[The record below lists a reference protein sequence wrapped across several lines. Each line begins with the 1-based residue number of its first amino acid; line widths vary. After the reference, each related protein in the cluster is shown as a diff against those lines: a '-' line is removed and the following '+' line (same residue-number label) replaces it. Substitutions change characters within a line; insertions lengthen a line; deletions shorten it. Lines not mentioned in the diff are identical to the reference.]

1 MVVTKYVWAE
11 TQEVDIMNNT
21 KNVTEVINECKKLM
35 SESTIRENLNI
46 NGVTRVV
53 EKYLQQLSD
62 SDVGRK
68 GSSRKNDLMSRP
80 IIMYL
85 WHLIKHGKIVDV
97 SSLAEGGVSGKFLL
111 VPMYDDEGK
120 PTLQA
125 IIPIVAGS
133 MCETEGEYQIIRFVE
148 KLSDIKEVKG
158 KFIFRSSSNGSTY
171 VDKCIDSIEYL
182 ENIDTC
188 RSFDNAWKITT
199 VNGVEYL
206 DNPILAAR
214 NVITINNELY
224 HYIKAPHCSV
234 ELNDPNI
241 EKASDGYITQD
252 IVIPVI
258 RGISSSSKLIYN
270 NGTDK
275 PATAYRAS
283 VPVSRFM
290 ALASLFVSH
299 DKFKDKLAKDHDND
313 LLKRKARV
321 SEWDMIEGVEQTIV
335 EPYKNMFPNEDEL
348 KVLTLAIDMFILTLL
363 GIEAMQKDK
372 PEVVN
377 LVIGIYF
384 YLFGTNE
391 EAKLVD
397 DPNTPR
403 SVIQNTLG
411 YRWLSYFISLVES
424 WENVPYVN
432 HKDLRRSHNVMYNLE
447 FTCADFNDAH
457 GALAGAFASL
467 SKGQYTDTVTVPAKK
482 KVDGKTV
489 YTTKHMQVF
498 KDHFGI
504 SAYILYDFDKY
515 MYNEGATHYRG
526 QFINQ
531 LKKIAICN
539 RKRLDN
545 KVTGNISIAP
555 DQVRMFENFLVS
567 VYGYGTD
574 AYWKLV

>member
-1 MVVTKYVWAE
+1 MGR
-11 TQEVDIMNNT
+11 TQEVYIMSST
-21 KNVTEVINECKKLM
+21 KSVTEVINECKKLM
-35 SESTIRENLNI
+35 SESTIRENI
-46 NGVTRVV
+46 SIDGVTRVV
-53 EKYLQQLSD
+53 EKYLQKLGNSN
-62 SDVGRK
+62 VGRK

-85 WHLIKHGKIVDV
+85 WHLIKQGKIVDV
-97 SSLAEGGVSGKFLL
+97 SPLEKGEVSGKFLL

-125 IIPIVAGS
+125 IIPIVASS
-133 MCETEGEYQIIRFVE
+133 MYDPAGEYQVIRFVE
-148 KLSDIKEVKG
+148 KLSDIKEVEG
-158 KFIFRSSSNGSTY
+158 KFIFRSSDCGTY
-171 VDKCIDSIEYL
+171 VDECDNNVEYL
-182 ENIDTC
+182 ENLDTC
-188 RSFDNAWKITT
+188 RSFDKAWKITT
-199 VNGVEYL
+199 ASGVEYL

-214 NVITINNELY
+214 NIITINNELY
-224 HYIKAPHCSV
+224 RYVQAPHCLG
-234 ELNDPNI
+234 ELNDPAA

-252 IVIPVI
+252 IVIPII
-258 RGISSSSKLIYN
+258 RGIGASSKFIYGD
-270 NGTDK
+270 GTDK

-299 DKFKDKLAKDHDND
+299 DKFKDKLAKDPDND

-335 EPYKNMFPNEDEL
+335 EPYKNMFQGADEL

-363 GIEAMQKDK
+363 GIEAIQEDK
-372 PEVVN
+372 PEVAN
-377 LVIGIYF
+377 LVLGIYF
-384 YLFGTNE
+384 YLFGTDE
-391 EAKLVD
+391 EIKLVD
-397 DPNTPR
+397 DHNTPR

-411 YRWLSYFISLVES
+411 YRWLSYFISLVGS

-457 GALAGAFASL
+457 GALAGAFAGL
-467 SKGQYTDTVTVPAKK
+467 SKGQYTDVVTVPTKK

-489 YTTKHMQVF
+489 STTKQMQVF
-498 KDHFGI
+498 KDHYGI

-526 QFINQ
+526 QFISQ
-531 LKKIAICN
+531 LKKIAIYN
-539 RKRLDN
+539 RKHLDN
-545 KVTGNISIAP
+545 KVTGNLSIAP
-555 DQVRMFENFLVS
+555 DQVRMFEKFLVS

-574 AYWKLV
+574 TYWKLV

>member
-1 MVVTKYVWAE
+1 MS
-11 TQEVDIMNNT
+11 NT
-21 KNVTEVINECKKLM
+21 KSVTEVINECKKLM
-35 SESTIRENLNI
+35 SESTIRENINI
-46 NGVTRVV
+46 DGVIRVV

-62 SDVGRK
+62 SGVGRK

-85 WHLIKHGKIVDV
+85 WHLIKQGKVVDV
-97 SSLAEGGVSGKFLL
+97 EPLADGGVSGKFLL

-125 IIPIVAGS
+125 IIPIVASS
-133 MCETEGEYQIIRFVE
+133 MYEPEGEYQIIRFVE
-148 KLSDIKEVKG
+148 KLSDVDNSVEG
-158 KFIFRSSSNGSTY
+158 KFIYRSSNGCTY
-171 VDKCIDSIEYL
+171 VDECIDDVEYL
-182 ENIDTC
+182 ENLETC
-188 RSFDNAWKITT
+188 RSFDKAWKITT

-224 HYIKAPHCSV
+224 HYIAAPHGLV
-234 ELNDPNI
+234 ELNDPKI

-258 RGISSSSKLIYN
+258 KGIGASSKFIYG

-299 DKFKDKLAKDHDND
+299 DKFKDKLAEDPDND

-348 KVLTLAIDMFILTLL
+348 KVLTLAIDIFILTLL

-372 PEVVN
+372 TEVVD
-377 LVIGIYF
+377 LVMGIYF

-411 YRWLSYFISLVES
+411 YRWLSYFISLVDS

-447 FTCADFNDAH
+447 FTCVDFNDAH
-457 GALAGAFASL
+457 GALVGAFASL
-467 SKGQYTDTVTVPAKK
+467 ASGQYTDTVTVPAKR

-489 YTTKHMQVF
+489 STTKRMQVF

-515 MYNEGATHYRG
+515 MYNEGATHYKG
-526 QFINQ
+526 QFISQ

-539 RKRLDN
+539 RKHLDN
-545 KVTGNISIAP
+545 KVTGNLSIAP
-555 DQVRMFENFLVS
+555 DQVRMFEKFLVS

>member
-1 MVVTKYVWAE
+1 MYGKKS
-11 TQEVDIMNNT
+11 QEVDIMNNT

-46 NGVTRVV
+46 DGVTSVV
-53 EKYLQQLSD
+53 EKYLQQLGNS
-62 SDVGRK
+62 SLGRK

-85 WHLIKHGKIVDV
+85 WHLIKQGKVVDV

-120 PTLQA
+120 PTLHA
-125 IIPIVAGS
+125 IIPIVASS
-133 MCETEGEYQIIRFVE
+133 MYEPAGEYQVIRFVE
-148 KLSDIKEVKG
+148 KLSDVDDSVEG
-158 KFIFRSSSNGSTY
+158 KFIFRSSNGGTY
-171 VDKCIDSIEYL
+171 VDECTDNVEYL
-182 ENIDTC
+182 ENLETC
-188 RSFDNAWKITT
+188 RSFDHAWKITT
-199 VNGVEYL
+199 ASGVEYL
-206 DNPILAAR
+206 DNPVLAAR
-214 NVITINNELY
+214 NIITINNELY
-224 HYIKAPHCSV
+224 HYVQAPHGLA
-234 ELNDPNI
+234 ELNDPTT

-258 RGISSSSKLIYN
+258 KGIGASSKFIYG

-275 PATAYRAS
+275 LATAYRAS

-299 DKFKDKLAKDHDND
+299 ESHKDDLEKDPYNDKS
-313 LLKRKARV
+313 KRKARV

-335 EPYKNMFPNEDEL
+335 GPYKNMFPGEDEL

-363 GIEAMQKDK
+363 GIEAMQEDK

-377 LVIGIYF
+377 LLIGIYF
-384 YLFGTNE
+384 YLFGTDE
-391 EAKLVD
+391 EIKLVD
-397 DPNTPR
+397 DPSTPR

-411 YRWLSYFISLVES
+411 YRWMSYFISLVES

-447 FTCADFNDAH
+447 FTCVDFNDAH
-457 GALAGAFASL
+457 GALVGAFASL
-467 SKGQYTDTVTVPAKK
+467 DSGRYTDTVTVPARKRI
-482 KVDGKTV
+482 DGKTIS
-489 YTTKHMQVF
+489 TTKQMQVF
-498 KDHFGI
+498 KDHYGI

-515 MYNEGATHYRG
+515 MYNEGATHYKG
-526 QFINQ
+526 QFISQ
-531 LKKIAICN
+531 LKTIAICN
-539 RKRLDN
+539 RKHLDN
-545 KVTGNISIAP
+545 KVTGNLGIAP
-555 DQVRMFENFLVS
+555 DQVRMFEKFLVS

-574 AYWKLV
+574 TYWKLV

>member
-1 MVVTKYVWAE
+1 MS
-11 TQEVDIMNNT
+11 NT
-21 KNVTEVINECKKLM
+21 KSVTEVINECKKLM
-35 SESTIRENLNI
+35 SESTIRENI
-46 NGVTRVV
+46 SIDGVTRVV
-53 EKYLQQLSD
+53 EKYLQKLSN
-62 SDVGRK
+62 SNVGRK

-85 WHLIKHGKIVDV
+85 WHLIKQGKIVDV
-97 SSLAEGGVSGKFLL
+97 SSLEKGVVSGKFLL

-120 PTLQA
+120 PTLHA
-125 IIPIVAGS
+125 IIPIVASS
-133 MCETEGEYQIIRFVE
+133 MYDPAGEYQVIRFVE
-148 KLSDIKEVKG
+148 KLSDIKEIDG
-158 KFIFRSSSNGSTY
+158 KFIFRSSDGNTY
-171 VDKCIDSIEYL
+171 VDECDNYEYL
-182 ENIDTC
+182 ANLDTC
-188 RSFDNAWKITT
+188 RSFDKAWKIITAS
-199 VNGVEYL
+199 GVEYL

-214 NVITINNELY
+214 NIITINNELY
-224 HYIKAPHCSV
+224 RYVQAPHCLG
-234 ELNDPNI
+234 ELNDPAA

-252 IVIPVI
+252 IVIPII
-258 RGISSSSKLIYN
+258 RGIGASSKFIYGH
-270 NGTDK
+270 GTDNT
-275 PATAYRAS
+275 ATAYRAS

-299 DKFKDKLAKDHDND
+299 DKFKDRLAKDPDND

-335 EPYKNMFPNEDEL
+335 EPYKNMFKGADEL

-363 GIEAMQKDK
+363 GIEAMQEDK

-377 LVIGIYF
+377 LVLGIYF
-384 YLFGTNE
+384 CIFGTDE
-391 EAKLVD
+391 EIKLID
-397 DPNTPR
+397 DPNTPS

-411 YRWLSYFISLVES
+411 YRWLSYFISLVDS

-457 GALAGAFASL
+457 GALAGAFAGL
-467 SKGQYTDTVTVPAKK
+467 SKGQYTDIVTVPTKK

-489 YTTKHMQVF
+489 STTKQMQVF

-526 QFINQ
+526 QFISQ
-531 LKKIAICN
+531 LKTIAIYN
-539 RKRLDN
+539 RKHLDN
-545 KVTGNISIAP
+545 KVTGNLSIAP
-555 DQVRMFENFLVS
+555 DQVRMFEKFLVS

-574 AYWKLV
+574 AYWKLM

>member
-1 MVVTKYVWAE
+1 MS
-11 TQEVDIMNNT
+11 NT
-21 KNVTEVINECKKLM
+21 KSVTEVINECKKLM
-35 SESTIRENLNI
+35 SESTIRENINI
-46 NGVTRVV
+46 DCVTSVV
-53 EKYLQQLSD
+53 EKYLQQLSN
-62 SDVGRK
+62 SDLGRK

-85 WHLIKHGKIVDV
+85 WHLIKRGKIVDV
-97 SSLAEGGVSGKFLL
+97 SPLANGGASGKFLL

-125 IIPIVAGS
+125 IIPIVASS
-133 MCETEGEYQIIRFVE
+133 MYEPAGEYQTIRFIE
-148 KLSDIKEVKG
+148 KLSDVKEVDG
-158 KFIFRSSSNGSTY
+158 KFIFRSSDSGTY
-171 VDKCIDSIEYL
+171 VDECIDDAEYL
-182 ENIDTC
+182 ENLDSY
-188 RSFDNAWKITT
+188 RSFDQAWKITT

-214 NVITINNELY
+214 NVITVNNELY
-224 HYIKAPHCSV
+224 HYIQAPHGLG
-234 ELNDPNI
+234 ELNDQNA

-252 IVIPVI
+252 IVIPII
-258 RGISSSSKLIYN
+258 RGIGASSKFIYS
-270 NGTDK
+270 NGTDN

-299 DKFKDKLAKDHDND
+299 DKFKDRLAKDPDND

-335 EPYKNMFPNEDEL
+335 EPYKNMFPGEDEL

-363 GIEAMQKDK
+363 GIKAMQEDK
-372 PEVVN
+372 PGVVK
-377 LVIGIYF
+377 LIIGIYF
-384 YLFGTNE
+384 YLFGTDE

-397 DPNTPR
+397 DPSTPN
-403 SVIQNTLG
+403 SLLQGTLG
-411 YRWLSYFISLVES
+411 YRWLSYFISLTDS

-447 FTCADFNDAH
+447 FTCVDFNDAH
-457 GALAGAFASL
+457 GALVGAFASL
-467 SKGQYTDTVTVPAKK
+467 NNGQYTDTVTVPARK

-489 YTTKHMQVF
+489 STTKQMQVF
-498 KDHFGI
+498 KDHYGI

-515 MYNEGATHYRG
+515 MYNEGATHYKG

-531 LKKIAICN
+531 LKTIAICN
-539 RKRLDN
+539 RKHLDN
-545 KVTGNISIAP
+545 KITGNLGIAP
-555 DQVRMFENFLVS
+555 DQVRMFEKFLVS
-567 VYGYGTD
+567 VYGYGADT
-574 AYWKLV
+574 YWKLV

>member
-1 MVVTKYVWAE
+1 MGR
-11 TQEVDIMNNT
+11 TQEVYIMSNT
-21 KNVTEVINECKKLM
+21 KSVTEVINECKKLM

-46 NGVTRVV
+46 DGVTSVV
-53 EKYLQQLSD
+53 EKYLQQLGNSNL
-62 SDVGRK
+62 GRK

-85 WHLIKHGKIVDV
+85 WHLIKQGKIVDV
-97 SSLAEGGVSGKFLL
+97 SPWLKGGVSGKFLL

-125 IIPIVAGS
+125 IIPIVASS
-133 MCETEGEYQIIRFVE
+133 MYKPEGEYQMIRFVE
-148 KLSDIKEVKG
+148 KLSEVNKVEG
-158 KFIFRSSSNGSTY
+158 KFIYRSSDCGTY
-171 VDKCIDSIEYL
+171 VDQCTDDVEYL
-182 ENIDTC
+182 ENLETC
-188 RSFDNAWKITT
+188 RSFDHAWKITT
-199 VNGVEYL
+199 ASGVEYL
-206 DNPILAAR
+206 EHPILAAR
-214 NVITINNELY
+214 DTITINNELY
-224 HYIKAPHCSV
+224 HYVQAPHGLG
-234 ELNDPNI
+234 ELNDPAA

-258 RGISSSSKLIYN
+258 RGIGASSKFIY
-270 NGTDK
+270 GHGADK

-299 DKFKDKLAKDHDND
+299 EVHKGDLAKDPDSD
-313 LLKRKARV
+313 LFKRKARV

-335 EPYKNMFPNEDEL
+335 DPYKNMFQGEDEL

-363 GIEAMQKDK
+363 GLEATQDDK
-372 PEVVN
+372 QEVVN
-377 LVIGIYF
+377 LLVGIYF
-384 YLFGTNE
+384 YLFGTDE

-397 DPNTPR
+397 DPSTPR

-411 YRWLSYFISLVES
+411 NRWMSYFISLVES
-424 WENVPYVN
+424 WEKVPYVN

-447 FTCADFNDAH
+447 FTCVDFNDAH
-457 GALAGAFASL
+457 GALVGAFASL
-467 SKGQYTDTVTVPAKK
+467 DSGKYTDIVTVPCRK

-489 YTTKHMQVF
+489 STTKQMQVF
-498 KDHFGI
+498 KDHYGI

-515 MYNEGATHYRG
+515 MYNEGATHYKG

-531 LKKIAICN
+531 LKTIAICN
-539 RKRLDN
+539 RKHLAN
-545 KVTGNISIAP
+545 KVTGNLSIAP
-555 DQVRMFENFLVS
+555 DQVRMFEKFLVS

-574 AYWKLV
+574 TYWKLV

>member
-1 MVVTKYVWAE
+1 MGR
-11 TQEVDIMNNT
+11 TQEVYIMSNT
-21 KNVTEVINECKKLM
+21 KSVTEVINECKKLM
-35 SESTIRENLNI
+35 SESTIRENI
-46 NGVTRVV
+46 SIDGVTRVV
-53 EKYLQQLSD
+53 EKYLQKLGNSN
-62 SDVGRK
+62 VGRK

-85 WHLIKHGKIVDV
+85 WHLIKQGKIVDV
-97 SSLAEGGVSGKFLL
+97 SSLEKGGVSGKFLL

-120 PTLQA
+120 PTLHA
-125 IIPIVAGS
+125 IIPIVASS
-133 MCETEGEYQIIRFVE
+133 MYEPEGEYQVIRFVE
-148 KLSDIKEVKG
+148 KLSDIKEVEG
-158 KFIFRSSSNGSTY
+158 KFIFRSSDCGTY
-171 VDKCIDSIEYL
+171 VDECNGVEYL
-182 ENIDTC
+182 ENLDTC
-188 RSFDNAWKITT
+188 RSFDKAWKIITAS
-199 VNGVEYL
+199 GVEYL

-214 NVITINNELY
+214 NIITINNELCRCVQ
-224 HYIKAPHCSV
+224 APHCLG
-234 ELNDPNI
+234 ELNDPAA

-252 IVIPVI
+252 IVIPII
-258 RGISSSSKLIYN
+258 RGIGASSKFIY
-270 NGTDK
+270 GHGADK

-299 DKFKDKLAKDHDND
+299 DKFKDKLAKDPDND

-335 EPYKNMFPNEDEL
+335 EPYKNMFNGADEL

-363 GIEAMQKDK
+363 GIEAMQEDK

-377 LVIGIYF
+377 LVLGIYF
-384 YLFGTNE
+384 YLFGTDE
-391 EAKLVD
+391 EIKLVD
-397 DPNTPR
+397 DPNTTG

-411 YRWLSYFISLVES
+411 YRWLSYFISLVDS

-457 GALAGAFASL
+457 GALAGAFAGL
-467 SKGQYTDTVTVPAKK
+467 SKGQYTDIVTVPTKK

-489 YTTKHMQVF
+489 STTKQMQVF
-498 KDHFGI
+498 KDHYGI

-526 QFINQ
+526 QFISQ

-539 RKRLDN
+539 RKHLDN
-545 KVTGNISIAP
+545 KVTGNLSIAP
-555 DQVRMFENFLVS
+555 DQVRMFEKFLVS

>member
-1 MVVTKYVWAE
+1 MS
-11 TQEVDIMNNT
+11 NT
-21 KNVTEVINECKKLM
+21 KSVTEVINECKKLM
-35 SESTIRENLNI
+35 SESTIRENINI
-46 NGVTRVV
+46 DGVTRVV

-62 SDVGRK
+62 SGVGRK

-85 WHLIKHGKIVDV
+85 WHLIKQGKVVDV
-97 SSLAEGGVSGKFLL
+97 EPLADGGVSGKFLL

-125 IIPIVAGS
+125 IIPIVASS
-133 MCETEGEYQIIRFVE
+133 MYEQEGEYQIIRFIE
-148 KLSDIKEVKG
+148 KLSDIKEVDG
-158 KFIFRSSSNGSTY
+158 KFIFRSSDGDTY
-171 VDKCIDSIEYL
+171 VDECTDNVEYL
-182 ENIDTC
+182 ENLETC
-188 RSFDNAWKITT
+188 RSFDKAWKITT

-224 HYIKAPHCSV
+224 HYIAAPHGLV
-234 ELNDPNI
+234 ELNDPKI

-258 RGISSSSKLIYN
+258 KGIGASSKFIYG

-299 DKFKDKLAKDHDND
+299 DKFKDKLEKDPDND

-335 EPYKNMFPNEDEL
+335 EPYKNMFPDEDEL
-348 KVLTLAIDMFILTLL
+348 KVLTLAIDIFILTLL
-363 GIEAMQKDK
+363 GIEAMLKGKQ
-372 PEVVN
+372 EVVN
-377 LVIGIYF
+377 LLIGLYF

-411 YRWLSYFISLVES
+411 YRWLSYFISLVDS

-447 FTCADFNDAH
+447 FTCVDFNDAH
-457 GALAGAFASL
+457 GALVGAFASL
-467 SKGQYTDTVTVPAKK
+467 ASGQYTDTVTVPAKR

-489 YTTKHMQVF
+489 STTKRMQVF

-515 MYNEGATHYRG
+515 MYNEGATHYKG
-526 QFINQ
+526 QFISQ

-539 RKRLDN
+539 RKHLDN
-545 KVTGNISIAP
+545 KVTGNLSIAP
-555 DQVRMFENFLVS
+555 DQVRMFEKFLVS

>member
-1 MVVTKYVWAE
+1 MYGKKS
-11 TQEVDIMNNT
+11 QEVEIMSNT
-21 KNVTEVINECKKLM
+21 KSVTEVINECKKLM

-46 NGVTRVV
+46 DGVTSVV
-53 EKYLQQLSD
+53 EQYLQQLGNSNL
-62 SDVGRK
+62 GRK

-85 WHLIKHGKIVDV
+85 WHLIKQGKIVDV
-97 SSLAEGGVSGKFLL
+97 TPLAKGGVSGKFLL

-125 IIPIVAGS
+125 IIPIVASS
-133 MCETEGEYQIIRFVE
+133 MYDPEGEYQIIRFVE
-148 KLSDIKEVKG
+148 KLSNFKTDVDG
-158 KFIFRSSSNGSTY
+158 HFIFRTSSDGGVY
-171 VDKCIDSIEYL
+171 VDECTSDVEYF
-182 ENIDTC
+182 ENLANC

-199 VNGVEYL
+199 ANGAVYFES
-206 DNPILAAR
+206 PALAKR
-214 NVITINNELY
+214 NIITINNESY
-224 HYIKAPHCSV
+224 HYVQAPHCSV
-234 ELNDPNI
+234 ELNNPAA

-252 IVIPVI
+252 IVIPII
-258 RGISSSSKLIYN
+258 RGIGSSNKFIYSH
-270 NGTDK
+270 GTDK
-275 PATAYRAS
+275 KATAYRAS

-299 DKFKDKLAKDHDND
+299 DKFKDDLAKDPDND

-321 SEWDMIEGVEQTIV
+321 NEWDMIEGVEQTIV
-335 EPYKNMFPNEDEL
+335 DPYRNMFPGEDEL

-363 GIEAMQKDK
+363 GIEAMQGDK
-372 PEVVN
+372 PDVVN
-377 LVIGIYF
+377 LVLGIYF
-384 YLFGTNE
+384 YLFGTDE
-391 EAKLVD
+391 EIKLID
-397 DPNTPR
+397 DPNT
-403 SVIQNTLG
+403 SSEVIQNTLG
-411 YRWLSYFISLVES
+411 YRWLSYFISLIDS

-447 FTCADFNDAH
+447 FTYADFNDAH

-467 SKGQYTDTVTVPAKK
+467 ASRQYTDTVTVPAKR

-489 YTTKHMQVF
+489 NTTKKMQVF

-526 QFINQ
+526 QFISQ
-531 LKKIAICN
+531 LKTIAIYN
-539 RKRLDN
+539 RKHLDN
-545 KVTGNISIAP
+545 KVTGNLGIAP
-555 DQVRMFENFLVS
+555 DQVRMFEKFLVS

-574 AYWKLV
+574 TYWKMV